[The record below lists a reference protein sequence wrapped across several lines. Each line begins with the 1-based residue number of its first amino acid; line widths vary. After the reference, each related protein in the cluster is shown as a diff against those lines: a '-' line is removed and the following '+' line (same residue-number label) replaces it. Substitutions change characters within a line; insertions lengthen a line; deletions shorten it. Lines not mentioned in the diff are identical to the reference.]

1 LKEICDKM
9 GLLKKGNKK
18 DLIERILSHQAEER
32 KNTLKLKERKEKWKE
47 FGFFK
52 GNDTSA
58 ASSWNLFKRSTKATP
73 IPLPAFDDEDTNAAI
88 QASIQDQQKKIP
100 LMKKISQTFSNGVKT
115 LKHKASK
122 RFSAPSAAQQGS
134 SITPTGSSKKPSVD
148 IIVLSSELDELDIV
162 EEPQSDNMIPCTMPS
177 GPSTQS
183 TLFPELTTGQI
194 KGLMD
199 VEAIPDELME
209 DVAAGLF
216 VNAFEDDDSYQ
227 SSGYQS
233 GYWDSENEYWPRTNL
248 MEKTDEKKFY
258 KLKR

>member
-1 LKEICDKM
+1 L
-9 GLLKKGNKK
+9 N
-18 DLIERILSHQAEER
+18 
-32 KNTLKLKERKEKWKE
+32 
-47 FGFFK
+47 
-52 GNDTSA
+52 
-58 ASSWNLFKRSTKATP
+58 
-73 IPLPAFDDEDTNAAI
+73 DEDTNAAI
-88 QASIQDQQKKIP
+88 QASIQVQQKKIP

-162 EEPQSDNMIPCTMPS
+162 EEPQSDTMIPFEQPTIPS

-194 KGLMD
+194 RKGKFIKGLMD
-199 VEAIPDELME
+199 VEVIPDELME
-209 DVAAGLF
+209 DAAADLF
-216 VNAFEDDDSYQ
+216 VNVFEDDDSYQ

-248 MEKTDEKKFY
+248 MEKTDENKTN